1 MFNDRRQREIRRPQ
15 HNRPVT
21 QRQSSQLSVVVACL
35 FAGVIVPG
43 VSDAQEPIE
52 FKGHQ
57 EVVYDAKFL
66 PHGRSLVTASFDQ
79 TLKLWDV
86 ATQST
91 LRTMEGHTGIVLT
104 VDVSPDGKMI
114 ASGSSDRTIRLW
126 DVPNSDPISTIK
138 VHDTAVTAMAS
149 SKDGS
154 LTATGDDN
162 GLIRV
167 WANAIK
173 GVSSSGGPPP
183 AQRKP
188 TQEIAIGRA
197 ISRIA
202 WRNDNKQLAAGS
214 DDGSVIVVNFAADG
228 SSETARLIAHDGEV
242 TGLGFTPNNQSI
254 FSCGEDG
261 YVRRWPTTIPQ
272 PITFAGLSK
281 AAVAVAIHPNGSLIA
296 VVGQDGAAR
305 ILKRADGAVV
315 HTLEGHSGS
324 VTDVAFNRA
333 GSQIATLGSDQ
344 VVRVFDVSTGKS
356 VLATAPAKSPLTV
369 VVFSADGK
377 DVIVGTERGDVLA
390 HAFIEPSRFRSLSKR
405 PKPVR
410 AIATTSDGSQLMFAG
425 DDQRIWIRDSATEK
439 TERGVDFDAA
449 VTAISIAAN
458 NTVIAV
464 GLASGAIVTVDT
476 RSLEQTGLFAGHTS
490 SVRRIAFNTSGT
502 QLVSSSTDGITRLW
516 DLKAQAAVQSFGD
529 ESNPIVDIALQN
541 DNKSIVTAHADGK
554 VLVETIA
561 AQLVHRA
568 DDGRVNDLSIASNG
582 SQYATAGADGSVK
595 LWNASNSSPTRSFSG
610 FEGPAL
616 CVSLSPDNR
625 QIASGGADKTV
636 RTWNVSNASGYFRLN
651 IPVESRR
658 VSYSPDSSKLV
669 AALADNT
676 LQCFDPTP
684 LNPQPAEPP
693 ARDASQLLR
702 GHTGPLGDVAW
713 SSDSQTL
720 QSCSADMTLRE
731 WSIASPTEK
740 TRLSGHSQDVY
751 SVVFSP
757 DGEALAS
764 ASADKTVR
772 IWSLETGKAI
782 KTLATFQGAVY
793 GLDFSSDGKQ
803 IAIASADNTVRILN
817 VDDGLEV
824 RQFNGP
830 THAVYTVAFSP
841 DDSQLAAAGM
851 GLGSERNIYLW
862 STDSSDPKATLT
874 GHEDDIYRTQFSS
887 TGSRLLSI
895 GYSGSLRIW
904 DVASGRPILESNL
917 GVVSYSV
924 NYSPDGSKVVATSN
938 DRTARLI
945 AIPDSAK

>member
-1 MFNDRRQREIRRPQ
+1 MFDDRRQQEFRRPQ
-15 HNRPVT
+15 HFRPAM
-21 QRQSSQLSVVVACL
+21 QPRSNQLSFIMACL
-35 FAGVIVPG
+35 IAGLFVPG
-43 VSDAQEPIE
+43 VSNAQEPIE

-66 PHGRSLVTASFDQ
+66 PNGKSLVTASFDQ

-138 VHDTAVTAMAS
+138 VHDTAVTSMAT

-154 LTATGDDN
+154 LTATGDDK

-167 WANAIK
+167 WANA
-173 GVSSSGGPPP
+173 VSGAASSGTPP
-183 AQRKP
+183 AQPKP
-188 TQEIAIGRA
+188 SREIAIGRA

-202 WRNDNKQLAAGS
+202 WRNDNKQLAAGC
-214 DDGSVIVVNFAADG
+214 DDGSVIVVNLAADG
-228 SSETARLIAHDGEV
+228 SSKKARLIAHDGEV

-254 FSCGEDG
+254 FSCGADG

-272 PITFAGLSK
+272 SLTFEGLPK
-281 AAVAVAIHPNGSLIA
+281 AAAAVAIHPNGSLIA
-296 VVGQDGAAR
+296 VVGQDGTAK
-305 ILKRADGAVV
+305 ILKRADGAIV
-315 HTLEGHSGS
+315 HTLEGLAGTI
-324 VTDVAFNRA
+324 TDVAFNRT
-333 GSQIATLGSDQ
+333 GNQVATLGSDQ

-356 VLATAPAKSPLTV
+356 VLATAPAKSSLTAV
-369 VVFSADGK
+369 IFSTDGK
-377 DVIVGTERGDVLA
+377 DIIVGTERGDVLA
-390 HAFIEPSRFRSLSKR
+390 HAFTEPYRFRSLSKR

-425 DDQRIWIRDSATEK
+425 DDQRIWIRDSSTEK

-449 VTAISIAAN
+449 VTAVAISSN
-458 NTVIAV
+458 NSTIAV
-464 GLASGAIVTVDT
+464 GLASGAIVTVDAK
-476 RSLEQTGLFAGHTS
+476 SLEQTGLSAGHTS
-490 SVRRIAFNTSGT
+490 PVRRIAFNTSGT
-502 QLVSSSTDGITRLW
+502 QLVSSSTDGTTRLW

-554 VLVETIA
+554 VHVETIA

-582 SQYATAGADGSVK
+582 SQYATAGEDGTVK
-595 LWNASNSSPTRSFSG
+595 LWNASNSSPTRSFTG
-610 FEGPAL
+610 FEGAAL

-625 QIASGGADKTV
+625 QVAAGGADKTV
-636 RTWNVSNASGYFRLN
+636 RTWNVTNASSQFRLN
-651 IPVESRR
+651 VPIESRR
-658 VSYSPDSSKLV
+658 VSYSPNSSRLV

-693 ARDASQLLR
+693 TRDASQLLR
-702 GHTGPLGDVAW
+702 GHTGPLGDIAW
-713 SSDSQTL
+713 STDSQTL

-731 WSIASPTEK
+731 WSIASPMEK
-740 TRLSGHSQDVY
+740 QRLSGHSQDVY

-757 DGEALAS
+757 DGETLAS

-782 KTLATFQGAVY
+782 KTLATFPGAVY

-803 IAIASADNTVRILN
+803 LAIAGADNTVRILN
-817 VDDGLEV
+817 VDDGREA

-830 THAVYTVAFSP
+830 THAIYTVAFSP

-862 STDSSDPKATLT
+862 STDSSDPKATLI
-874 GHEDDIYRTQFSS
+874 GHDDDVYRTQFSS
-887 TGSRLLSI
+887 TGSRLVSI

-904 DVASGRPILESNL
+904 DVASGKPLLESNL

-945 AIPDSAK
+945 AVPDSAK